1 MEKLPER
8 KLLLLSVGYGKG
20 HHSAAAALAEHY
32 TGNGW
37 KTHTLDVCELAQPQI
52 FRLTQLFYAFC
63 VRRAP
68 WLWGITYALTDTA
81 DWSRLIHSPVLR
93 PVVQCLR
100 RELEKT
106 APDLIICTYPL
117 FAYMLDELQSKGEVH
132 CPYVVVVTD
141 AREISRPWIRS
152 CSPLVFVPDAGSRDI
167 VIERYALQDDKV
179 IAAGFPVRRSFVP
192 SRKRLSPTEGSVRV
206 LYGAYRQYDG
216 VVNDVDM
223 MLRVLPRMELTVI
236 AGGYVRKL
244 QRRFKGYCETGRL
257 RIVRETESMPEL
269 LPESHIYIGKAGA
282 ATMFECYASEVPM
295 LVNFTL
301 PGQEQGNLELLLE
314 DGAGCHVE
322 STAHLVDTLQ
332 RLLCNEAAGWHQLR
346 EQMAAVRRQN
356 GASCI
361 AAAIENKFK
370 V

>member
-1 MEKLPER
+1 MGKLPKR

-32 TGNGW
+32 AGNGW
-37 KTHTLDVCELAQPQI
+37 QTYTHDVCELAQPQM
-52 FRLTQLFYAFC
+52 FRHTQLFYAFC

-81 DWSRLIHSPVLR
+81 DWSRLIHSPLLR
-93 PVVQCLR
+93 PVVKCLR
-100 RELEKT
+100 YKLVET

-117 FAYMLDELQSKGEVH
+117 FAYMLDELHNRGELH

-141 AREISRPWIRS
+141 AREISRPWMRS
-152 CSPLVFVPDAGSRDI
+152 RSPLVFVPDAGSRDM
-167 VIERYALQDDKV
+167 VIERYALPDDRV

-192 SRKRLSPTEGSVRV
+192 SGSRFTPQENSVRV

-216 VVNDVDM
+216 VVNDIDA
-223 MLRVLPRMELTVI
+223 MLEAFPLMELTVI
-236 AGGYVRKL
+236 AGGYARKL
-244 QRRFKGYCETGRL
+244 QRNFKRYCEAGQL
-257 RIVRETESMPEL
+257 RILRETESIADL
-269 LPESHIYIGKAGA
+269 LRESHIYIGKAGA

-322 STAHLVDTLQ
+322 STTHLVDTLH
-332 RLLCNEAAGWHQLR
+332 RLLCNGAAGWSQLR
-346 EQMAAVRRQN
+346 ERMVAARRRN
-356 GASCI
+356 AASCI
-361 AAAIENKFK
+361 AAAIEDKFK